1 MHPELE
7 RILNLSDEDTR
18 KEYAT
23 WLKKA
28 QAEGLK
34 NIHLTV
40 VPQNSITV
48 EGVMRE
54 MLALD
59 QGSDLG
65 LWSEFSEPFFLMDE
79 PIPNNVKTT
88 IETLTFNKG

>member
-23 WLKKA
+23 WLEKA

-34 NIHLTV
+34 DIHLTV

-54 MLALD
+54 MLTID
-59 QGSDLG
+59 QGSELG
-65 LWSEFSEPFFLMDE
+65 LWSEFSEPTPMDLNV
-79 PIPNNVKTT
+79 PNNVKTT